1 MIDTLNGVKA
11 KYNWGA
17 PHWSNH
23 SYSHWIGYCNLMQLL
38 LSECAMKILLPFSFL
53 IKKTPNGSHY
63 FGCLKNWT
71 SIVQVF
77 HELSIILPMI
87 FQYFPRYFPI
97 VSGKIPSKNDI
108 SHDFPIL
115 SHDFPRYFHHPFPF
129 RTKASGRC
137 RLRVQVL
144 GGDRLGPTTAAG
156 ACGDGAAEATPLPG
170 QEIMV
175 CSSVKIHIYLFNTY
189 IYNICVCTYNY
200 IWIYIHMCANFE
212 VAPWFLMG
220 LTPVQYDFGC
230 KATPWRWG
238 LDMPMAALS
247 MEAPPW
253 GLLVYW
259 DPTKQ

>member
-97 VSGKIPSKNDI
+97 VSGKFHQKMIFPMIFQYFPMIFQDI
-108 SHDFPIL
+108 SIIL
-115 SHDFPRYFHHPFPF
+115 SPSAPR
-129 RTKASGRC
+129 
-137 RLRVQVL
+137 QV
-144 GGDRLGPTTAAG
+144 AG
-156 ACGDGAAEATPLPG
+156 AGFESKSSVRSPG
-170 QEIMV
+170 SNHCCWSAGWCSWSHPVARPGIMV
-175 CSSVKIHIYLFNTY
+175 CSSVKILFIIHIYI
-189 IYNICVCTYNY
+189 IYVCVHTNY

-238 LDMPMAALS
+238 LDMPMAALEHGGTS
-247 MEAPPW
+247 L
-253 GLLVYW
+253 GLADLLGSH
-259 DPTKQ
+259 